1 MGRAEANQAQK
12 QSIAQS
18 AQDQAAAQAS
28 LAGTNASLKKYSSD
42 LDSFMKFGRD
52 TYGAGGEYARDQN
65 AIATGTAAAGSN
77 AIKGNLALHTM
88 ATGENTG
95 GYAGSVAESQRQSQR
110 DLTSQ
115 LATADATRLQNLTSI
130 NQYGVDASKFP
141 AEVQS
146 NLYGTG
152 VAGAAHIQPGGTN
165 FWDQPG
171 TQSAAAST
179 AATVGTAIAAAV

>member
-1 MGRAEANQAQK
+1 MGRAESNQAQK
-12 QSIAQS
+12 QTIAQS

-28 LAGTNASLKKYSSD
+28 LAGTNASLKKYSGD

-65 AIATGTAAAGSN
+65 AIATGTAAGGSN

-115 LATADATRLQNLTSI
+115 LATADTTRLQNLTNI

-146 NLYGTG
+146 NLYGTSIG
-152 VAGAAHIQPGGTN
+152 GAAHIQPGQPG
-165 FWDQPG
+165 FWDQNG
-171 TQSAAAST
+171 GSVAST
-179 AATVGTAIAAAV
+179 AGTVGLAVAAAV